1 MIQEEGPVSWTISQW
16 PWDGAAPFPV
26 GGSLSFPLSHPPWME
41 GFLAPTVLWAPQEK
55 KNPLQGLRGTQTCP
69 PAASEEALTRGTEHP
84 REQWPLG
91 SGKGQGSGTAPT
103 RAGFLGSGLALA
115 RTPTIFS
122 HLHPSHLSA
131 SRMPGCQKQAEDVML
146 NEGPGSLRNRC
157 KTTASR
163 T

>member
-1 MIQEEGPVSWTISQW
+1 MLVFTRGCPGRFYVIQEEGPVSWTISQW

-55 KNPLQGLRGTQTCP
+55 KTPLQGLRGTQTCP
-69 PAASEEALTRGTEHP
+69 PAASEEALMRGTEHP
-84 REQWPLG
+84 REQRPLG

-115 RTPTIFS
+115 PNPPSSPTCIPATS
-122 HLHPSHLSA
+122 QPA
-131 SRMPGCQKQAEDVML
+131 KCPAV
-146 NEGPGSLRNRC
+146 RNRQ
-157 KTTASR
+157 R